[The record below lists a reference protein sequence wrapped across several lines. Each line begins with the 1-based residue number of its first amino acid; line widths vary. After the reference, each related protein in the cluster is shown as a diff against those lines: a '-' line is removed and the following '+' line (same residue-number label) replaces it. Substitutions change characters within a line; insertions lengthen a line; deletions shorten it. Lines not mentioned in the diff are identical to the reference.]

1 MTGDGGIDVFLG
13 LDVGKGEHHGTALT
27 PTGKKVFDK
36 RLPNTEP
43 KLREVFT
50 KLQAKHGT
58 VLVVVDQPA
67 SIGALPL
74 AVARD
79 TGCRVAYLPG
89 LTMRRIADLYPGE
102 AKTDARDA
110 FVIADAAR
118 SMPHTLRAIEA
129 ADETLAELEM
139 LTGFDDDLATEAT
152 RTKNRVRGLLTQ
164 IHPPL
169 EKVLGPRLDHPAVLT
184 LLERF
189 GSPARLR
196 KAGRRR
202 LVTLLRPKA
211 PRMAESLIEDIFTA
225 LDEQTVVVPGTDAAA
240 LIIPSLVSSLD
251 AVLDQRRLLASRI
264 EELLEAHPLSPILI
278 SMPGIGV
285 RTAARIL
292 IDVGDGSAF
301 ATAGHLAAYAGLA
314 PVTRASGSSIRGEHP
329 ARRGNKQLKRTFYLA
344 AFASLSRPESRAY
357 YDRKRREGK
366 HHVAA
371 LIALARRRIDV
382 LFAMLRDGT
391 FYETPTLTAA

>member
-1 MTGDGGIDVFLG
+1 MIDTGDIDVYLG
-13 LDVGKGEHHGTALT
+13 VDVGKGEHHATALT
-27 PTGKKVFDK
+27 PAGKRVFDK

-43 KLREVFT
+43 KLREVFA

-79 TGCRVAYLPG
+79 TGCSVAYLPG
-89 LTMRRIADLYPGE
+89 LTMRRIADLYTGE

-110 FVIADAAR
+110 AIIADAAR
-118 SMPHTLRAIEA
+118 TIPHTLRNLAPS
-129 ADETLAELEM
+129 DETVAELEM
-139 LTGFDDDLATEAT
+139 IVGFDDDLAAEST
-152 RTKNRVRGLLTQ
+152 RIKNRLRGLLTQ
-164 IHPPL
+164 IHPSL
-169 EKVLGPRLDHPAVLT
+169 ERVLGPRLDHPAVLA
-184 LLERF
+184 LLERH
-189 GSPARLR
+189 GSPAHLR

-211 PRMAESLIEDIFTA
+211 PRLAERLVEDVFDA
-225 LDEQTVVVPGTDAAA
+225 LDEQSVVVPGTDAAS
-240 LIIPSLVSSLD
+240 LIVPSLASSLTS
-251 AVLDQRRLLASRI
+251 VLDQRKHLASRI
-264 EELLEAHPLSPILI
+264 EELLEAHPLSPVLT

-292 IDVGDGSAF
+292 IDVGDASAF
-301 ATAGHLAAYAGLA
+301 PTAGHLAAYAGLA
-314 PVTRASGSSIRGEHP
+314 PVTRSSGSSIRGEHP
-329 ARRGNKQLKRTFYLA
+329 SRRGNKQLKRAFYLA
-344 AFASLSRPESRAY
+344 AFASLSQPESRTY
-357 YDRKRREGK
+357 YDKKRRQGK

-371 LIALARRRIDV
+371 LVCLARRRIDV

-391 FYETPTLTAA
+391 FYEPPTAIAA